1 MDKRFLDKNLIN
13 KLKKRSIKIIARS
26 VFLQG
31 LFFKKK
37 EFIFNRFNNIKK
49 KYLELSNIAKKENL
63 TLGQL
68 ALIWSLSIK
77 EIDYITF
84 GVDNLSHLRSNI
96 KLLTKK
102 ISKNSLL
109 QINNIK
115 LENHKIIKPYL
126 WKKKI

>member
-1 MDKRFLDKNLIN
+1 M
-13 KLKKRSIKIIARS
+13 
-26 VFLQG
+26 
-31 LFFKKK
+31 
-37 EFIFNRFNNIKK
+37 
-49 KYLELSNIAKKENL
+49 
-63 TLGQL
+63 LGQL